1 MSGQGTTAAPT
12 LAGRI
17 TGEIYGKIGAIVI
30 ENPRQRNALTRDMCI
45 ELAEQVRRLDA
56 DPRVKVIT
64 LRGSGDDFSAGA
76 AINELHQV
84 LFDAGPDGETID
96 HLSAADAAIGAA
108 NKPTVALVRGTCMG
122 GGWQIASACDMSI
135 AADTVKLAVTPSKL
149 GIIYPRSGV
158 ERLVQRLG
166 ADKAKYV
173 LFSADVIPADKA
185 ATWGLLT
192 EVVPDSDFEALSQ
205 ALVSRMA
212 TRSQYSI
219 HTMKALIDSMTT
231 GGNAEDDLWREEWAK
246 LPASE
251 DFAVGQRAFL
261 EGERPRFTWG
271 S

>member
-1 MSGQGTTAAPT
+1 MTGQGATAVPT

-17 TGEIYGKIGAIVI
+17 LSEVTGDIGEIVI

-45 ELAEQVRRLDA
+45 ELAEQVRALDA
-56 DPRVKVIT
+56 NRRVKIIT

-84 LFDAGPDGETID
+84 LFDEGPGGETID

-108 NKPTVALVRGTCMG
+108 RKPTVALVRGTCMG
-122 GGWQIASACDMSI
+122 GGWQIASACDISI
-135 AADTVKLAVTPSKL
+135 ASDSVKLAVTPSKL

-173 LFSADVIPADKA
+173 LFSADLIPADKA
-185 ATWGLLT
+185 ASWGLLT
-192 EVVPDSDFEALSQ
+192 DVVSEDEFEALS
-205 ALVSRMA
+205 AGLVSRMA

-219 HTMKALIDSMTT
+219 HTTKTLIDSMTD
-231 GGNAEDDLWREEWAK
+231 GGTTDDELWREEWAK
-246 LPASE
+246 LPANE
-251 DFAVGQRAFL
+251 DFVLGQRAFL

>member
-1 MSGQGTTAAPT
+1 MSATTGAAAQT

-17 TGEIYGKIGAIVI
+17 SSEIKGDIGEIVI
-30 ENPRQRNALTRDMCI
+30 ENPNQRNALTRDMCI
-45 ELAEQVRRLDA
+45 ELAAQVRRLDA
-56 DPRVKVIT
+56 DPQVKVIT

-76 AINELHQV
+76 AINELDHI
-84 LFDAGPDGETID
+84 LFDAGPDGERID

-108 NKPTVALVRGTCMG
+108 RKPTVALVRGTCMG

-135 AADTVKLAVTPSKL
+135 AADSVRLAVTPSKL
-149 GIIYPRSGV
+149 GIIYPRSGI

-173 LFSADVIPADKA
+173 LFSADLIPADKA
-185 ATWGLLT
+185 AAWGLLT
-192 EVVPDSDFEALSQ
+192 DVVPEDEFEVLSQ
-205 ALVSRMA
+205 GLVSRMA

-219 HTMKALIDSMTT
+219 HTMKSLIDSMVSGSDT
-231 GGNAEDDLWREEWAK
+231 EDELWREEWAK
-246 LPASE
+246 LPTSE

-271 S
+271 G